1 MVSHSKST
9 IGQILNGLGDVNK
22 GFYNWRITYISG
34 NTTSSLHHRRTPYYT
49 FLHYMDQSCI
59 WLVNSEPRNSTIK
72 WMITISSR
80 PMPSLDLLGSHIIP
94 MEQRSGAYGYISA
107 EWKNDIKKLSACR
120 RYLFQRRALL
130 FVLKAMPVSAP
141 ETAKGATWL

>member
-9 IGQILNGLGDVNK
+9 IDQIVNGLGDVNK

-34 NTTSSLHHRRTPYYT
+34 NTTSSLHHSRTPYYT
-49 FLHYMDQSCI
+49 LLHYMDQSCI

-80 PMPSLDLLGSHIIP
+80 PMPSLDLLGSYIIP
-94 MEQRSGAYGYISA
+94 MERRSGAYGDISA
-107 EWKNDIKKLSACR
+107 EWKKPSACR

-141 ETAKGATWL
+141 ETAKGAT